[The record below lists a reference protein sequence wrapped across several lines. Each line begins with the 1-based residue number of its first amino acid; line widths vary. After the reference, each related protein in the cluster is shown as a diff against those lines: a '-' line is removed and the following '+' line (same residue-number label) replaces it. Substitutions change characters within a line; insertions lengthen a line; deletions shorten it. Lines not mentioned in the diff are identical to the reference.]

1 MSEDLVRKLEQQV
14 AFLESKLAYYENDG
28 TGKLYYSLQRK
39 ANEMA
44 ELLNRTNLLNVE
56 LIDPKDKTFERLQK
70 LWVDAADISNSIKA
84 LETIAAINVEPKEG
98 KKETQVHVA
107 NRPFSP
113 ESVADAVGELAGKR
127 Y

>member
-1 MSEDLVRKLEQQV
+1 
-14 AFLESKLAYYENDG
+14 
-28 TGKLYYSLQRK
+28 
-39 ANEMA
+39 
-44 ELLNRTNLLNVE
+44 
-56 LIDPKDKTFERLQK
+56 LQK

-84 LETIAAINVEPKEG
+84 LETLAAINIEPKES
-98 KKETQVHVA
+98 KKDTPVPIA